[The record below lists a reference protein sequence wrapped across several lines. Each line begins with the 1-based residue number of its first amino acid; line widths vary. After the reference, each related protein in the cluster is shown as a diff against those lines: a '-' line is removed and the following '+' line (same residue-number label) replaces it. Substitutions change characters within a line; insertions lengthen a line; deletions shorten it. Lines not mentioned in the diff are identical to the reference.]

1 MKTTTEALNIG
12 PLGKASMGIAGL
24 ALGAGLFSMA
34 LAGWYYDEKFE
45 VAQKAH
51 RQEMAAMERRH
62 TREKRATKREIA
74 DKLDEIQ
81 KRMCEK

>member
-1 MKTTTEALNIG
+1 MKNTTEALNIG

-34 LAGWYYDEKFE
+34 IAGWYYDAKFE

-51 RQEMAAMERRH
+51 RQEMAAMERWH
-62 TREKRATKREIA
+62 TREKNTTKREIR

>member
-1 MKTTTEALNIG
+1 MKNVTGYLNIG
-12 PLGKASMGIAGL
+12 PLGKACIGIAGL

-34 LAGWYYDEKFE
+34 IAGWYYDAKFE

-51 RQEMAAMERRH
+51 RQEMASMERRH
-62 TREKRATKREIA
+62 TREKRLVKKDIA

-81 KRMCEK
+81 KRTCEK